1 MTKRGF
7 TLAEL
12 LVVISI
18 LGMLIMII
26 APSVGVV
33 KDIARITVC
42 TNAMKGTAQ
51 AINMYAD
58 KNDGYLPPFSP
69 TASQDANRYGPPTP
83 AADLACIQWNSGNLD
98 HYRGLGLL
106 YQGKFVTNPDFF
118 YCPSR
123 TPTGDLNSDKYSRGH
138 WPKVWNTYDAA
149 AVDANNQTTAGY
161 LLNPLQPN
169 NADTNSIIAGT
180 MPLPPQD
187 RAFNRMGA
195 THVLLMD
202 LILKQDISGT
212 PTATIHLRPQPTWNL
227 AFPDSHVA
235 TVQNLK
241 AQTHAIS
248 QPTNPNDNW
257 GVFINTLNKIL
268 SENK

>member
-18 LGMLIMII
+18 LSMLIMII

-69 TASQDANRYGPPTP
+69 TAAQDSDRYGPPTP

-106 YQGKFVTNPDFF
+106 YRTKFVTNPDFF

-123 TPTGDLNSDKYSRGH
+123 TPTDDINSDKYSRGY
-138 WPKVWNTYDAA
+138 WPKVWNTYDAN

-161 LLNPLQPN
+161 LLNPLQTN
-169 NADTNSIIAGT
+169 DTDANSIAAGSKT
-180 MPLPPQD
+180 PPPQD

-227 AFPDSHVA
+227 AFPDSHIETA
-235 TVQNLK
+235 QKSL
-241 AQTHAIS
+241 AQTYAIS
-248 QPTNPNDNW
+248 QTTNPNENW

-268 SENK
+268 AADR